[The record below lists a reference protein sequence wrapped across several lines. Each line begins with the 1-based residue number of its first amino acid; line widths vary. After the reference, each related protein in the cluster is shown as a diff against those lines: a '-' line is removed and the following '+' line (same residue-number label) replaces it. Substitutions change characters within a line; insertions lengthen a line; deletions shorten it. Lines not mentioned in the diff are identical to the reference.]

1 MYTISTSSQ
10 CSKLAISLGLGLG
23 DAGARVALTE
33 RYMPDACQW
42 SNILKAGSW
51 SVRTLYSGASQL
63 IQSPQSCVM
72 DVLCG

>member
-33 RYMPDACQW
+33 RYMPDAW

-63 IQSPQSCVM
+63 IQCPQSCVM
-72 DVLCG
+72 DILCG